1 MSIKKILFAVT
12 KILILFLA
20 ATPVLYSLREV
31 AVLMSHENPTPQPPL
46 GKRVSVEG
54 R

>member
-1 MSIKKILFAVT
+1 MFLFAVT

-20 ATPVLYSLREV
+20 AIPVSMFHIYSLREV

>member
-1 MSIKKILFAVT
+1 MFLFAVT

-20 ATPVLYSLREV
+20 AIRVSMFHSLREV
-31 AVLMSHENPTPQPPL
+31 AVLISHANPTPQPPL
-46 GKRVSVEG
+46 EKRVSVEG